1 MGIGRGIDRSQE
13 RGRGA
18 EGRNTDGGRGMQSTR
33 GSSTGYGRS
42 PGYREQSTGYRQHNA
57 GPVKR
62 SNDLEEMSQTLPKG
76 DANEYEMVAWVR
88 NVTMRLKRAQSAN
101 AVLEVS

>member
-1 MGIGRGIDRSQE
+1 MGIGRGIDSSQE
-13 RGRGA
+13 GGRGA
-18 EGRNTDGGRGMQSTR
+18 EGGNMDGRRGMQSTR
-33 GSSTGYGRS
+33 GSNTGYGRS

-62 SNDLEEMSQTLPKG
+62 SNDLDEKSRILPKG
-76 DANEYEMVAWVR
+76 DANEFEMVAWVR